1 MGVFTRSRAGSILGG
16 IAVVGVS
23 AVFLAGCA
31 GDSGGG
37 SGTTEPSES
46 LDLKIGTALPV
57 TGNLA
62 FLGPPEIA
70 GTEYAASEVNAANAG
85 VTIEMIQGDSG
96 DTDNK
101 AYETEIPRLL
111 GEDVS
116 AIIGAASSGT
126 SLQFI
131 DQVVGA
137 GVIQFSPDNTSVA
150 FSTYDD
156 DGLYFRTAPSDVLQ
170 GQVLGNLIAGD
181 TDNKAYETEIPRIL
195 GEGATAVIGAASSG
209 TSLQFIDQVI
219 AANAIQFSP
228 ANTSAAFTGY
238 EDNGLYWRTAPSD
251 VLQGEVLGN
260 LIAGDG
266 NETLGLLILNDS
278 YGTGLA
284 CFAKAAFE
292 AAGGSV
298 VAASLYNTG
307 DTNFSAQVS
316 DVLAAD
322 PDAIA
327 LITFEEV
334 KTIIPE
340 LLGADFP
347 ADKMYFVDGNLA
359 NFGDEFDAGTLAG
372 AKGTYPAVDPE
383 SIAAFRD
390 ALQSYWTGAGNAE
403 LADYTYAPESYD
415 AVILLALAALEAG
428 SSAGPDV
435 AAHLQ
440 QVSGGAGNGTK
451 CTSYG
456 ECADIIIA
464 GGVAD
469 YDGVSGPITFNEVGD
484 PTQASIGIFQYG
496 DDNNYSFLNVG

>member
-1 MGVFTRSRAGSILGG
+1 MNVFTRSRSAKVMAGVAMVGASIL
-16 IAVVGVS
+16 VLS
-23 AVFLAGCA
+23 ACSSTDNGTEEP
-31 GDSGGG
+31 GNGG
-37 SGTTEPSES
+37 SAFTFPVDCSAAAPASYTPEYASTSTGPAT
-46 LDLKIGTALPV
+46 DLTFNIGTALPV

-70 GTEYAASEVNAANAG
+70 GTEYAAALVNEANKG
-85 VTIEMIQGDSG
+85 VTINLIQGDSG

-101 AYETEIPRLL
+101 AYETEVPRLL
-111 GEDVS
+111 NAGAT

-131 DQVVGA
+131 DA
-137 GVIQFSPDNTSVA
+137 
-150 FSTYDD
+150 
-156 DGLYFRTAPSDVLQ
+156 
-170 GQVLGNLIAGD
+170 
-181 TDNKAYETEIPRIL
+181 
-195 GEGATAVIGAASSG
+195 
-209 TSLQFIDQVI
+209 VI

-260 LIAGDG
+260 LIASDG
-266 NETLGLLILNDS
+266 HETLGLMILNDS

-284 CFAKAAFE
+284 CFAKEAFE
-292 AAGGSV
+292 AAGGEV
-298 VAASLYNTG
+298 VSASLYNTG
-307 DTNFSAQVS
+307 DTNFSAQVE

-327 LITFEEV
+327 LITFDEV

-340 LLGADFP
+340 LVGAGVP
-347 ADKMYFVDGNLA
+347 AESLYFVDGNLA
-359 NFGDEFDAGTLAG
+359 NFGSDFDPGTLEG
-372 AKGTYPAVDPE
+372 AKGTYPAVDPA
-383 SIAAFRD
+383 SIAEFRTALDAF
-390 ALQSYWTGAGNAE
+390 WTGKGNEA
-403 LADYTYAPESYD
+403 LKDFTYAPESFD

-428 SSAGPDV
+428 SAAGPDV

-451 CTSYG
+451 CTSFA
-456 ECADIIIA
+456 ECADIIIG

-469 YDGVSGPITFNEVGD
+469 YDGISGPITFNEVGD
-484 PTQASIGIFQYG
+484 PTEASIGIFQYG
-496 DDNNYSFLNVG
+496 ADNNYEFVRVG